1 MLPGGQLTS
10 RLVDP
15 ATGAWSEVDVVASRV
30 RWRSYDG
37 VDVHEVEA
45 LLERGTIADLPG
57 YWPDAD
63 LRARAAGSIAS
74 GVDLSLIHISEPT
87 RPY

>member
-1 MLPGGQLTS
+1 MERGRRGRVAQGALT
-10 RLVDP
+10 
-15 ATGAWSEVDVVASRV
+15 
-30 RWRSYDG
+30 DG